1 MRYAYRLET
10 LEAEDIPIHTL
21 VALPPRVRRP
31 PPIPRAPLPSTV
43 RPPARAGAAAS
54 GERPAV
60 KAERPAEERARPQE
74 GAGVHRR
81 ASPRRPLS
89 ARMTLWSMRE
99 SHGGWTL
106 NVSDGGLRVLVEDA
120 VVERGSEMT
129 VEVREDACAWQRKAK
144 VVWVQHE
151 PGGCVAGLQFLQAT
165 SILGHAPAND
175 GPDDILKDNGPI
187 YSSKFAVG

>member
-21 VALPPRVRRP
+21 VALPQRARRP
-31 PPIPRAPLPSTV
+31 APLPRVPLPDTV
-43 RPPARAGAAAS
+43 RPPAQTEAPGS

-60 KAERPAEERARPQE
+60 KGPERSIRES
-74 GAGVHRR
+74 HRR
-81 ASPRRPLS
+81 VSPRRPLS
-89 ARMTLWSMRE
+89 ARMTIWSLHE

-120 VVERGSEMT
+120 VVTRGLEMT

-144 VVWVQHE
+144 VVWVQE
-151 PGGCVAGLQFLQAT
+151 EQGGCVLGLKFLQAT

-175 GPDDILKDNGPI
+175 GPDDILKDSGPI
-187 YSSKFAVG
+187 YSSRFAVG